1 MFQDDDVR
9 ENRLLIRFPVEV
21 SQRITPYLEVVEFEL
36 GQIIY
41 QPHQLFQ
48 DVYFPIRSVFSLV
61 LTLSNGSTTEIGLI
75 GNEGMLGL
83 PVVLGYRY
91 TIHHAIVQ
99 VSGNAFK
106 LDADLLKQEFDRN
119 SELHGQLLRYT
130 HVRLSQIS
138 QIAACKSHHSIPQ
151 RLARWLLSVGD
162 CLQQD
167 SFGLTQKFIAEMLGV
182 RRASVT
188 EAASAL
194 QNAGIIRYS
203 RGQIEI
209 LDRAALESWSC
220 ECYHTIKSEFD
231 RSLNLD

>member
-130 HVRLSQIS
+130 HVRLSQIL
-138 QIAACKSHHSIPQ
+138 QIPPQHPTATGSMALIRWRLLAA
-151 RLARWLLSVGD
+151 RLLWF
-162 CLQQD
+162 D
-167 SFGLTQKFIAEMLGV
+167 S
-182 RRASVT
+182 
-188 EAASAL
+188 
-194 QNAGIIRYS
+194 
-203 RGQIEI
+203 EI
-209 LDRAALESWSC
+209 YR
-220 ECYHTIKSEFD
+220 
-231 RSLNLD
+231 